1 MEFHDAKYLYLQ
13 DGPEE
18 EIPPMGNVLAIHDK
32 RNRLLWSRMHYG
44 VSFRGDT
51 TQKKYKGKNLMNYNV
66 YNADN
71 SRVMYMPNLVLPAGT
86 YTISFDLESFNLGTN
101 TSMSVYMSLYNSG
114 GTNVTG
120 DNNILTI
127 NSSTSLSRYFFTFTA
142 SDEVHGNSSQIRLTS
157 TAYSA
162 NGRCKLSN
170 IQIED
175 GSLATT
181 YEPYVGGIPAPNPYY
196 PQAINVVT
204 GVQSVWVHGKN
215 LFDKSVVPGSISS
228 NMSTGQLPTGIRA
241 TNDDVTGHSAIHVAF
256 FKVCDL
262 SKIVGETITVKVNI
276 SSSSVN
282 RPRAIIGFSRAN
294 FGNRTTKIQLDASGS
309 DSFVVDGVQSDQ
321 TILFLGLYAAL
332 GTTSG
337 DAPSG
342 SYVDYTDLQI
352 EIGDQVTS
360 YEAFV
365 PPQTYT
371 IDLGSTEFCKL
382 SYEMGSYEDVIYENE
397 GDWYILKSIGK
408 VDLADQTWGEASSQ
422 LKSTTTIPNIKYVLS
437 SSQVGIGLAEK
448 YVMRRAS
455 GMATAV
461 NYIAID
467 TGAVRVNTGDASITP
482 TGLFYY
488 VLEDAVLT
496 KITDPTLLSWLNSVW
511 SWLNRYGYDFTV
523 TGNLPIVVFR
533 SEL

>member
-13 DGPEE
+13 DVPEE

-44 VSFRGDT
+44 VSFSGDT
-51 TQKKYKGKNLMNYNV
+51 TQKKYKGKNLMNYNT
-66 YNADN
+66 YNADDG
-71 SRVMYMPNLVLPAGT
+71 RVMYMPNLVLPAGT
-86 YTISFDLESFNLGTN
+86 YTISFDLESFDLGTN

-157 TAYSA
+157 VAYSA

-175 GSLATT
+175 GSLATS

-204 GVQSVWVHGKN
+204 GVQTISVSDG
-215 LFDKSVVPGSISS
+215 G
-228 NMSTGQLPTGIRA
+228 
-241 TNDDVTGHSAIHVAF
+241 
-256 FKVCDL
+256 
-262 SKIVGETITVKVNI
+262 
-276 SSSSVN
+276 
-282 RPRAIIGFSRAN
+282 
-294 FGNRTTKIQLDASGS
+294 GNT
-309 DSFVVDGVQSDQ
+309 Q
-321 TILFLGLYAAL
+321 TF
-332 GTTSG
+332 
-337 DAPSG
+337 
-342 SYVDYTDLQI
+342 
-352 EIGDQVTS
+352 
-360 YEAFV
+360 
-365 PPQTYT
+365 T

-382 SYEMGSYEDVIYENE
+382 SYEMGSYEDIIYENM
-397 GDWYILKSIGK
+397 GDWYILRSIGK
-408 VDLADQTWGEASSQ
+408 VDLADQTWGEASSP
-422 LKSTTTIPNIKYVLS
+422 LKSTTTIPDIKYVLS

-448 YVMRRAS
+448 YIMRRAS
-455 GMATAV
+455 GMATAE

-467 TGAVRVNTGDASITP
+467 TDAVRVNTGDASITP

-496 KITDPTLLSWLNSVW
+496 KITDPTLLGQLNAVW
-511 SWLNRYGYDFTV
+511 SWLNRYGYNFTV